1 MAQELKVDVQ
11 LYAEMNEGEALYDIC
26 VRNIG
31 NAVDSENA
39 FCSWEPD
46 KVSIHAAIRK
56 DQSQNGFDGINKAV
70 ERIRLKYLLKH
81 KVIDLEYWI
90 HFYSKKMAK
99 DYRRRFKTIFVPLF
113 IIGMVAHLAILV
125 HLFINGMVT
134 YPTGYHFCFLVLPL
148 VGLAFDILVKF
159 IGNEAFTSKWMRLL
173 GTIYVK
179 WIFVVDKWFRD
190 EKRHNIELLVNAII
204 VMVERIYFIGDD
216 VPSFKDYCECSKTWS
231 FVYEWAPIFVFKCFT
246 KEVECLIQQR
256 DVSLVENVIANE
268 STPLNIV

>member
-81 KVIDLEYWI
+81 KVIDLENWI
-90 HFYSKKMAK
+90 QYFSELMVYNNQLR
-99 DYRRRFKTIFVPLF
+99 YKTILNWLSFLLF
-113 IIGMVAHLAILV
+113 GVAS
-125 HLFINGMVT
+125 T
-134 YPTGYHFCFLVLPL
+134 
-148 VGLAFDILVKF
+148 
-159 IGNEAFTSKWMRLL
+159 
-173 GTIYVK
+173 
-179 WIFVVDKWFRD
+179 WI
-190 EKRHNIELLVNAII
+190 
-204 VMVERIYFIGDD
+204 
-216 VPSFKDYCECSKTWS
+216 
-231 FVYEWAPIFVFKCFT
+231 VF
-246 KEVECLIQQR
+246 
-256 DVSLVENVIANE
+256 
-268 STPLNIV
+268 